1 MKRELALEF
10 ARVTEAAALA
20 AHKWVGRGDK
30 EAADQA
36 AVDAMRTVLNQ
47 IEIDGEIVIGEGEID
62 EAPMLY
68 IGEKVGKTEEVS
80 CGLEAVDIAVDPVEG
95 TRMTAQGQANAI
107 AVLAVGNKGSFLK
120 APDMYMEK
128 LIVGP
133 GAKGV
138 IDLNLSLIENI
149 ENVSKALEKPISELT
164 VAILDKPRHKDVI
177 ADLQKL
183 GVKVFAMPD
192 GDVAASILCAVV
204 DSEVDILYGVGGA
217 PEGVISAAAMRALG
231 GDMNARLKLRSEVKG
246 ITLENDK
253 ISNYERARCEQMGI
267 ELTKVLKLDDLAKDD
282 EVIFSATGGTKG
294 DLLEGVKRQGN
305 IVRTQTLLIRGKTR
319 TIRYINSVHDLDFKN
334 DDIKELLI

>member
-36 AVDAMRTVLNQ
+36 AVDAMRTILNQ

-68 IGEKVGKTEEVS
+68 IGEKVGKTEEIS
-80 CGLEAVDIAVDPVEG
+80 CGLEAVDIAVDPVEE

-138 IDLNLSLIENI
+138 IDLNLSLLENI

-267 ELTKVLKLDDLAKDD
+267 DLTKVLKLDDLAKDD
-282 EVIFSATGGTKG
+282 EVIFSATGITKG

-334 DDIKELLI
+334 EDIKELLI